1 MKILIWDKGFHLKSI
16 GGPIGYM
23 YNIHEY
29 IKAHG
34 DNQLYFYSDVV
45 SDINSNTNGEN
56 TGCLKIT
63 ARILRKIKFFDY
75 LLFVMSI
82 YHKTGDLSKK
92 DKKLIEEFDFV
103 HVHHLPTLMKYFSY
117 SNYRQKVIYTTH
129 FPEPLFDEITKSY
142 GYKWILKLFPSVRNF
157 YHKKEADAIRSIGH
171 VMLPVAEAV
180 EVYVNQSDVYRR
192 LFEDIKEKMFYV
204 PTAIFPEDAIKTNEP
219 LLLDKYNLPNDSL
232 KVCYIGRHNEIKG
245 YDKLQEIARK
255 VWDVL
260 PNTKFIIG
268 GKEEPMKGIKDER
281 WIELGWVNT
290 FALLNEIDVFILPN
304 QQTFF
309 DLILIEVLRQGV
321 PCIISNTG
329 GNKWFEQ
336 FNLEGL
342 KIFDY
347 NNVATAVSLVGY
359 FKNAKD
365 NKMLSKLGQSNHK
378 FFVDNLTVGK
388 YISNYI
394 NQVETL

>member
-1 MKILIWDKGFHLKSI
+1 M
-16 GGPIGYM
+16 
-23 YNIHEY
+23 
-29 IKAHG
+29 
-34 DNQLYFYSDVV
+34 
-45 SDINSNTNGEN
+45 
-56 TGCLKIT
+56 
-63 ARILRKIKFFDY
+63 
-75 LLFVMSI
+75 
-82 YHKTGDLSKK
+82 
-92 DKKLIEEFDFV
+92 
-103 HVHHLPTLMKYFSY
+103 
-117 SNYRQKVIYTTH
+117 
-129 FPEPLFDEITKSY
+129 
-142 GYKWILKLFPSVRNF
+142 
-157 YHKKEADAIRSIGH
+157 
-171 VMLPVAEAV
+171 
-180 EVYVNQSDVYRR
+180 
-192 LFEDIKEKMFYV
+192 
-204 PTAIFPEDAIKTNEP
+204 EDAIKTNEP